1 MKKTFEELNATLNGL
16 RRDIN
21 FNTDVNIINYG
32 DREDTFL
39 ASWRYPVRHISLIDD
54 NFIELNY
61 CFKLDVDHIK
71 LLWSKNYKG
80 ELGYLITSL
89 SKCFFEILPLLNDM
103 NGTGDNY
110 EKIVEIIHD
119 SLGATISEEFGF

>member
-1 MKKTFEELNATLNGL
+1 MKKTFEELNDTLNLL
-16 RRDIN
+16 RRDTNYSTEVI
-21 FNTDVNIINYG
+21 VKNYG

-39 ASWRYPVRHISLIDD
+39 ATWRYPVRHVSLLKD
-54 NFIELNY
+54 NFIELSY
-61 CFKLDVDHIK
+61 CFKLDIHHMM
-71 LLWSKNYKG
+71 LLWRKNYKG
-80 ELGYLITSL
+80 ELGYLTTSL
-89 SKCFFEILPLLNDM
+89 SKCFFEILPQLNDM